1 MCRYLRPSL
10 VVAILLA
17 AVAGDDTHGA
27 GDPRPTAD
35 LPGGV
40 AAPVERRPSRRAMR
54 RAARRG
60 LPLDVQLPAQP
71 RDTASPAWQAD
82 QQDEPAAT
90 TSGMQ
95 TVTPISVDATLGSPF
110 QPAANERPTVHRDQP
125 YGTAGD
131 ARQRFDIHLPPGCS
145 GGSLPLVVWIP
156 GDEWQG
162 GPRAGCPVT
171 WLVDHGYV
179 VACVGYRPS
188 DAAMFPAQLADCRG
202 ALATLVRD
210 ADIWGIDP
218 ARICVM
224 GAGGGGQLAA
234 LVGSASS
241 GQAGPADADPPPAV
255 AAVCA
260 IAAPSQLTTLG
271 ASHDRAGSAV
281 SRLVGGPLPELRE
294 AALAASPLTHVSQ
307 DDPPTLI
314 IHGSHDAVISSAQA
328 VRLDRALAAAGVD
341 HTLVLLDT
349 GHAIP
354 LGSATPAATTL
365 LAFLDRVLG
374 PGRPVEPAVATP

>member
-1 MCRYLRPSL
+1 MIRSLRLSL
-10 VVAILLA
+10 GVAILLA
-17 AVAGDDTHGA
+17 ASVRDDAHAA

-35 LPGGV
+35 LPDGV
-40 AAPVERRPSRRAMR
+40 ASPVERRPSRRAIR

-60 LPLDVQLPAQP
+60 LPLDDQ
-71 RDTASPAWQAD
+71 SPPSANADPEPQAIRRAT
-82 QQDEPAAT
+82 PSAA
-90 TSGMQ
+90 TSGMR

-110 QPAANERPTVHRDQP
+110 QPEANERPTMHHDQP
-125 YGTAGD
+125 YGAAVD
-131 ARQRFDIHLPPGCS
+131 PWQRFDIYLPAGCA

-171 WLVDHGYV
+171 WLVDRGYL
-179 VACVGYRPS
+179 VACIGYRPAG
-188 DAAMFPAQLADCRG
+188 AARFPAQLDDCRA

-210 ADIWGIDP
+210 AEIWGIDP

-224 GAGGGGQLAA
+224 GAGGGGQLAT
-234 LVGSASS
+234 LIGSARS
-241 GQAGPADADPPPAV
+241 GKPGPADTDPPPAV

-271 ASHDRAGSAV
+271 ASHDRAVSAA

-294 AALAASPLTHVSQ
+294 AALAASPLTYISP

-314 IHGSHDAVISSAQA
+314 MHGTRDAVIPSDQS

-341 HTLVLLDT
+341 HTLVLPDA
-349 GHAIP
+349 GHAVP
-354 LGSATPAATTL
+354 LGPATPAAIVL
-365 LAFLDRVLG
+365 LEFLDRVLG
-374 PGRPVEPAVATP
+374 PGIRPEPPSAAP

>member
-1 MCRYLRPSL
+1 MCRHLRSW
-10 VVAILLA
+10 VFFAMLLA
-17 AVAGDDTHGA
+17 AGA
-27 GDPRPTAD
+27 ATVPGSGGDPRPTAD
-35 LPGGV
+35 LSAGTP
-40 AAPVERRPSRRAMR
+40 PPEERRPTRRAVR

-60 LPLDVQLPAQP
+60 IPVDRQPQPGSPVESDQAPAP
-71 RDTASPAWQAD
+71 RASPWVEQ
-82 QQDEPAAT
+82 PAPST
-90 TSGMQ
+90 DFQ
-95 TVTPISVDATLGSPF
+95 TVPISVDATLGSPF
-110 QPAANERPTVHRDQP
+110 RQEQPSVHRDQP
-125 YGTAGD
+125 YGASPD
-131 ARQRFDIHLPPGCS
+131 PRRRFDIHLPPGCT

-162 GPRAGCPVT
+162 GPRSGCPVT

-179 VACVGYRPS
+179 VACVGYRS
-188 DAAMFPAQLADCRG
+188 VETAIFPAQLDDCRA

-210 ADIWGIDP
+210 AAIWGIDP

-234 LVGSASS
+234 LVGTAR
-241 GQAGPADADPPPAV
+241 GGPPEPADAEPAV

-260 IAAPSQLTTLG
+260 IAAASQLTTLG
-271 ASHDRAGSAV
+271 AGHDRAVSAA

-294 AALAASPLTHVSQ
+294 AALAASPLTYVSP

-314 IHGSHDAVISSAQA
+314 IHGTQDAVIPSEQA

-341 HTLVLLDT
+341 HTLVLLDA
-349 GHAIP
+349 GHAVP
-354 LGSATPAATTL
+354 LGPTTPAATAL

-374 PGRPVEPAVATP
+374 PGTRPEPLPAAP